1 MSVKVK
7 VEIEKLLGDFWDKRA
22 LEILEDPL
30 ATDDLGAP
38 LDSIAACDAFVGIDR
53 IVNCKLPVELI
64 VRHGGYTS
72 RQQFVTEITN
82 GVLKH
87 LEGGA
92 GG

>member
-38 LDSIAACDAFVGIDR
+38 LDSIRCVRCVRWDR
-53 IVNCKLPVELI
+53 
-64 VRHGGYTS
+64 
-72 RQQFVTEITN
+72 
-82 GVLKH
+82 
-87 LEGGA
+87 
-92 GG
+92 

>member
-1 MSVKVK
+1 MDVKL
-7 VEIEKLLGDFWDKRA
+7 EIEKLLGGFWDRRA

-30 ATDDLGAP
+30 ATEDLGAP
-38 LDSIAACDAFVGIDR
+38 LDSISACDAFVGIDK

-72 RQQFVTEITN
+72 RQQFVTQITD
-82 GVLKH
+82 GVLKY
-87 LEGGA
+87 LGGGA